1 MTRADGPPG
10 SGLAAVFIN
19 GVECGRGALPL
30 PHVVV
35 RSSNAIG
42 RSHTGAGDALKG
54 DVWDFLLSK
63 CTPPVLKPCAK
74 PTPVASFT
82 SSSDFVG
89 TAPVTFGGAELYVR
103 ATVTINSHVMHATV
117 CDFARDLG
125 QDSVRLVQDG
135 TTGAPR
141 LVVFRGLMWQAV
153 SCTAQPPL
161 HQPFTLEAIIARAGS
176 SGGGVAVVYMD
187 GVECGRGSVHLPN
200 DVVRSSNFIGHS
212 RTPSAPPLNGAVSD
226 FQLSVCR

>member
-103 ATVTINSHVMHATV
+103 ATVLLNSNAMQATV
-117 CDFARDLG
+117 WDFAQGLG
-125 QDSVRLVQDG
+125 QDSVRLIQDRTSG
-135 TTGAPR
+135 SPR
-141 LVVFRGLMWQAV
+141 LLVFRGLLWRGV

-161 HQPFTLEAIIARAGS
+161 HQPFTLEATITRAGS

-187 GVECGRGSVHLPN
+187 GVECGRGAVHLPR
-200 DVVRSSNFIGHS
+200 DVVRSSNFIARN
-212 RTPSAPPLNGAVSD
+212 RTPQTPLLGGTVSD
-226 FQLSVCR
+226 FRLSVCL